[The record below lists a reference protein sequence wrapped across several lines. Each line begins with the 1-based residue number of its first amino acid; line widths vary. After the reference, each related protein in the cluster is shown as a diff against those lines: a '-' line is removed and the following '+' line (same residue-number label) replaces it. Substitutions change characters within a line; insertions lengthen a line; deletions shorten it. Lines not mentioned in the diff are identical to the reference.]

1 MWSDANWKQQSAEL
15 SNMTSSNGT
24 RRREFIVCH
33 DYGQGATWAVV
44 LADSPESIRARFPAV
59 EVRESWPAG
68 LDDAT
73 IAAIRRDQ
81 TFDIDDSPTG
91 WLATLDVERSR

>member
-1 MWSDANWKQQSAEL
+1 
-15 SNMTSSNGT
+15 MTSSNGT
-24 RRREFIVCH
+24 RHREFIVSH

-44 LADSPESIRARFPAV
+44 LAESPEKVRARFPGI
-59 EVRESWPAG
+59 EIHESWPPG

-81 TFDIDDSPTG
+81 TFDVDVPATG
-91 WLATLDVERSR
+91 WLASLDIERPRR